1 MGRRFL
7 RPDPVVLDDSAV
19 VPPENL
25 VSPPPREF
33 THVLN
38 APTDYFYA
46 RGRKQGAPDGRLDA
60 GTRVLVVARDDA
72 GRCRVVDRRG
82 LSVYLACSALRAV

>member
-7 RPDPVVLDDSAV
+7 RPEPVVLDDSAV

-33 THVLN
+33 THEL
-38 APTDYFYA
+38 AAATDYFYMA
-46 RGRKQGAPDGRLDA
+46 SRMQGAPDGRLDA
-60 GTRVLVVARDDA
+60 DAKVLIVERDDA
-72 GRCRVVDRRG
+72 GVCRVVDTRG
-82 LSVYLACSALRAV
+82 LSVYVECSALRAV